1 MRRRSNLG
9 VRKTTMDQLMDQPDG
24 RARRWRRGHYLRA
37 ALVVAALLAAIAV
50 LQEVVPQIALFDLDV
65 SLRAVGVLAHQV
77 GGHNLTHLLATYG
90 YGAVLF
96 FVAIESM
103 GVPFPGETMLLAA
116 AIYAGTTHHLQLPL
130 VIAAATAG
138 AIMGDNVGYLAGREG
153 GYRLL
158 RRYGRYI
165 RLDERKLKLGQY
177 LFLRHGGKVVF
188 FGRFVAVL
196 RIWAAFLAG
205 TYRLPWTRFL
215 AYNAAGGVV
224 WATVFGLGGYALGD
238 NVHRLTGPV
247 GIGGALLGASLA
259 LAGVVWLRRNE
270 RRLADEAERA
280 LPGPFG
286 SERAQGSARDTPPP
300 AMGAVAPIARARP
313 VEAKG

>member
-1 MRRRSNLG
+1 LCFVLYFWAHSQLQGNLW
-9 VRKTTMDQLMDQPDG
+9 ML
-24 RARRWRRGHYLRA
+24 
-37 ALVVAALLAAIAV
+37 AV
-50 LQEVVPQIALFDLDV
+50 LL
-65 SLRAVGVLAHQV
+65 
-77 GGHNLTHLLATYG
+77 
-90 YGAVLF
+90 

-130 VIAAATAG
+130 VIAAAAAG
-138 AIMGDNVGYLAGREG
+138 AILGDNVGYLAGREG

-215 AYNAAGGVV
+215 AYNAAGGIV
-224 WATVFGLGGYALGD
+224 WATVFGLGGYVLGD

-247 GIGGALLGASLA
+247 GIGGALLGAALA

-270 RRLADEAERA
+270 RRLADDAERA

-286 SERAQGSARDTPPP
+286 GGHPHGDGRP
-300 AMGAVAPIARARP
+300 AVETAVAVAPAVKARRANA
-313 VEAKG
+313 EG